1 MLYELTSLEKV
12 LGGRKI
18 FEIPTFSIR
27 SGRIYSLTGPNG
39 AGKTTL
45 LKILA
50 FLDRPSSG
58 EIRFC
63 DRMVSQAESEQLELR
78 RQVVMVDQSP
88 LLFTRTVAGN
98 VGFGLKLRKIPSGE
112 RRKRVVEALE
122 QVGMEKFL
130 RSEAHRLSGGETK
143 RVALAR
149 ALAIRPK
156 VLLCDEPTANV
167 DSENQRIIL
176 DILASINRQDKT
188 SIIFSTHYQSLEQQL
203 AHSSLHLQHGR
214 LSESQVNDV
223 FDAELIEHHAEH
235 ALCRLAG
242 KVILR
247 LPRRLVP
254 DEPFFTVR
262 IDQEK
267 IRLATEEEAGRAAG
281 IPVTGRVVRIEEN
294 SGEIRVGID
303 AGIPLV
309 FVVAP
314 LMYADKPLFIGED
327 VTVIIP
333 DTAVRCLANNGSR
346 ERG

>member
-1 MLYELTSLEKV
+1 MLYELTGLEKV

-50 FLDRPSSG
+50 FLDQPSSG

-63 DRMVSQAESEQLELR
+63 DRKVLQVESELLELR

-98 VGFGLKLRKIPSGE
+98 VGFGLKLRKIPPAE

-122 QVGMEKFL
+122 QVGMENFL

-167 DSENQRIIL
+167 DSENQKIIL
-176 DILASINRQDKT
+176 DILAGINRQEKT

-214 LSESQVNDV
+214 LSESQINDV

-242 KVILR
+242 KAILR
-247 LPRRLVP
+247 LPWRLVP

-262 IDQEK
+262 IEQEK
-267 IRLATEEEAGRAAG
+267 IRLVTEEEASRAVG
-281 IPVTGRVVRIEEN
+281 IPVKGRVVLVEESN
-294 SGEIRVGID
+294 GAIRVRID

-309 FVVAP
+309 FVVATP
-314 LMYADKPLFIGED
+314 MYADRPVLIGED
-327 VTVIIP
+327 VTVIVP
-333 DTAVRCLANNGSR
+333 DDAVHCLANNGDR
-346 ERG
+346 DRG

>member
-1 MLYELTSLEKV
+1 MLYELTGLEKV

-63 DRMVSQAESEQLELR
+63 DRMVSQVDSELLELR

-98 VGFGLKLRKIPSGE
+98 VGFGLKLRKIPSAE

-176 DILASINRQDKT
+176 DILANINRREKT

-214 LSESQVNDV
+214 LSESQINDV

-262 IDQEK
+262 IEQEK
-267 IRLATEEEAGRAAG
+267 IRIATEEEAGRTAG
-281 IPVTGRVVRIEEN
+281 IPVKGRVVLVEES
-294 SGEIRVGID
+294 SGAIRVRID
-303 AGIPLV
+303 SG
-309 FVVAP
+309 VV
-314 LMYADKPLFIGED
+314 LQLTLSNQMYAEHPIPVGAS
-327 VTVIIP
+327 VTVLIP
-333 DTAVRCLANNGSR
+333 EDAVQLPGEQR
-346 ERG
+346 